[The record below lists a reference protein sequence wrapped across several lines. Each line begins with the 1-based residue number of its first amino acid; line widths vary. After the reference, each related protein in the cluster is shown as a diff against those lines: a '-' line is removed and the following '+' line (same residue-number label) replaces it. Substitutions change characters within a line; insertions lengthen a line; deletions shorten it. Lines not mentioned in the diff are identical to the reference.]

1 MNGASLSFNPDSKS
15 VKGKSRYDLSQK
27 TEISKNI
34 DFILFTIFGV
44 DTHPK

>member
-15 VKGKSRYDLSQK
+15 VKGKSRCNLSQK

-34 DFILFTIFGV
+34 DFILFSIFGV